1 MSVSAWKE
9 TPYGITTNMSPR
21 FDVTLF
27 FLDSRRV
34 KGDNMAKLVIM
45 GDLLIN
51 QGAFYAGR

>member
-9 TPYGITTNMSPR
+9 TPYGITVNMPLR
-21 FDVTLF
+21 FDVALF